1 MNYKLFVVDDR
12 RLSQKERTGSPS
24 DKTSLNPVPP
34 VGMRTLSSDPMK
46 IFPCC
51 PSEAHGKKDSDK
63 KMDLKRI
70 SIVLLAFLL
79 LGLAMVP
86 IVNANDASN
95 KEIAIKQVIPDISTE
110 DFKWLSGKDIIATS
124 GKVPSSKKAD
134 LEGTWAKS
142 LRTSL
147 KTSNA
152 DIKDYLYP
160 QGPVIGT
167 SMNYLGCIEVYWDKD
182 SDVDQETVKKII
194 STITDDGEKAGIQEI
209 PILIIRS
216 DMFKGDASRTA
227 TYRPIVGGVQMA
239 APVSGGTAIATLGF
253 SARDS
258 SGYSGY
264 VITSHLPTTIGQ
276 TIYQPSSGSSAG
288 TVTQLSGS
296 YADAAF
302 VRYSNVEGT
311 IIDGLG
317 SLSAVK
323 YYSDANQNDQYIY
336 LSGISSQSSGQVT
349 NSDAMV
355 YHSDLSR
362 WLYDQ
367 HIASYTSLN
376 GDSGA
381 PVYWKNINHDIVLGG
396 IHWGHNSQGSIYS
409 PISSV
414 RYDMGITP
422 ITR

>member
-1 MNYKLFVVDDR
+1 MSPFTLKIMKILVHASAI
-12 RLSQKERTGSPS
+12 SQKKNG
-24 DKTSLNPVPP
+24 
-34 VGMRTLSSDPMK
+34 
-46 IFPCC
+46 
-51 PSEAHGKKDSDK
+51 GKK
-63 KMDLKRI
+63 LKTLKAG
-70 SIVLLAFLL
+70 IVLLALL
-79 LGLAMVP
+79 LAAMVIVP
-86 IVNANDASN
+86 MVNANDAVN
-95 KEIAIKQVIPDISTE
+95 KEDAIKQVIPDISAA
-110 DFKWLSGKDIIATS
+110 DFKWLSGKDIITTS
-124 GKVPSSKKAD
+124 GKVPLSKEDD
-134 LEGTWAKS
+134 LQGNWTKS

-152 DIKDYLYP
+152 DMKNYLYP

-167 SMNYLGCIEVYWDKD
+167 SINYLGCTEVYWNKD
-182 SDVDQETVKKII
+182 SDVDQKTLEKII
-194 STITDDGEKAGIQEI
+194 SIITNDGKRGGMQET
-209 PILIIRS
+209 PIIVIRS

-227 TYRPIVGGVQMA
+227 TYRPIIGGIKMS
-239 APVSGGTAIATLGF
+239 APVSGGTGIATLGF
-253 SARDS
+253 SARDR

-264 VITSHLPTTIGQ
+264 LITSHLPTTIGQ
-276 TIYQPSSGSSAG
+276 TIYQPTTGSSAG
-288 TVTQLSGS
+288 TVTQLSGN

-302 VRYSNVEGT
+302 VRYSNVAGT

-336 LSGISSQSSGQVT
+336 MSGISSQSSGKVT

-355 YHSDLSR
+355 YHGDLGR
-362 WLYDQ
+362 YLYDQ